1 MSVAKAAAPRFR
13 VLLVD
18 DQWAFRIAARSVLE
32 AEGGYVVVGEATDGE
47 SAVALALRLRPDVI
61 LMDVR
66 LPGINGIEATR
77 QILARIPTT
86 TVVLLSTHRAA
97 DLPADL
103 LDCGAAGFVPKESL
117 DPAVLA
123 RLLAERS

>member
-1 MSVAKAAAPRFR
+1 MSVAKTEVPRFR

-18 DQWAFRIAARSVLE
+18 DQWAFRMAARSVLE
-32 AEGGYVVVGEATDGE
+32 ADDAYVVVGEATDGE
-47 SAVALALRLRPDVI
+47 SAVALALCLRPNVI

-77 QILARIPTT
+77 QILAGNPTT
-86 TVVLLSTHRAA
+86 TVVLLSTHRGA

-123 RLLAERS
+123 RLLAEPS